1 MDIIHL
7 LPDSVANQ
15 IAAGEVIQRPASVV
29 KELVENSID
38 AGASLIKVIIK
49 GAGRTS
55 ILVIDDG
62 KGMSATDARLAFER
76 HATSKIQQS
85 SDLFALTTMGF
96 RGEALASIAAVAQVE
111 LRTRRNTDELG
122 TFIEIEGSQ
131 LVRQELEQCAV
142 GTQILIKNLF
152 FNVPARRKFLK
163 SDETEMRNILQEM
176 SRIVLAHPDI
186 AFQLYNGDDLV
197 YDLPISLFKQRI
209 VALCGRKVR
218 NISQQLVD
226 VEVNTTLVK
235 LTGYVGTPQSAG
247 RNPHQFFFV
256 NGRYMNHPYFRR
268 AVIQAY
274 DRMIAT
280 EDAPL
285 FFLNLEVD
293 PSTIDVNI
301 HPTKTEIKFENEREI
316 WSIITIAIKE
326 ALGKFHVVPS
336 IDFDTADSIDI
347 PVAGQSNALPEMPKV
362 VFNPDYNPFASI
374 KTSDRSTQNYSI
386 QSQSAP
392 RNWQKLFEVRSEDLG
407 VRCYLS
413 DQSDLSDSSD
423 NFKCTEKLST
433 LNSCDKREQSNLFE
447 LQSEPTVLS
456 RMAKN
461 TRIMREANNF
471 QLSTTNEESLLYKNR
486 YLCVSMKSGL
496 MIVDVQRAI
505 TRICYDNLLA
515 QVEKS
520 GGVSQ
525 KLLFPEVLELTMDD
539 KYIFTEIEL
548 ELKSV
553 GFEFTE
559 FGKSMYSI
567 EGIPAMLSEGAD
579 VLKILETIL
588 SEVKVSACSVSSQL
602 YQTIAN
608 IISQNEA
615 GMRLKRNMTVEERNS
630 LIGQLFASS
639 NPNNT
644 PDGRKIIN
652 ILSDDDFAKMW
663 N

>member
-38 AGASLIKVIIK
+38 AGATLIKIIIK

-62 KGMSATDARLAFER
+62 KGMSPTDARLAFER

-111 LRTRRNTDELG
+111 LRTRRNGDELG

-131 LVRQELEQCAV
+131 VVRQEVEQCAV
-142 GTQILIKNLF
+142 GTQFLIKNLF

-186 AFQLYNGDDLV
+186 AFLLYNGDDLI
-197 YDLPISLFKQRI
+197 YDLPIASFKQRI

-226 VEVNTTLVK
+226 VDVNTMLVK
-235 LTGYVGTPQSAG
+235 ISGYVGTPQSAG
-247 RNPHQFFFV
+247 RNPQQFFFV

-268 AVIQAY
+268 AVLQAY
-274 DRMIAT
+274 ERMISA
-280 EDAPL
+280 EDAPQ
-285 FFLNLEVD
+285 FFINLEVD

-316 WSIITIAIKE
+316 WSILSIAVKE
-326 ALGKFHVVPS
+326 ALGKFNVAPS

-347 PVAGQSNALPEMPKV
+347 PVATPTPSDGIIPEMPKV
-362 VFNPDYNPFASI
+362 TFNPNYNPFQSGGG
-374 KTSDRSTQNYSI
+374 SSYNPQSHST
-386 QSQSAP
+386 P
-392 RNWQKLFEVRSEDLG
+392 RNWKELFEVRNEELG
-407 VRCYLS
+407 VRS
-413 DQSDLSDSSD
+413 EITQPRDIFADKDIQSTGQNSQS
-423 NFKCTEKLST
+423 ST
-433 LNSCDKREQSNLFE
+433 LNSQLETP
-447 LQSEPTVLS
+447 LQDS
-456 RMAKN
+456 
-461 TRIMREANNF
+461 F
-471 QLSTTNEESLLYKNR
+471 LYKNR

-496 MIVDVQRAI
+496 MFIDVQRAI
-505 TRICYDNLLA
+505 ARICYDKLLA

-520 GGVSQ
+520 IGASQ
-525 KLLFPEVLELTMDD
+525 KLLFPEVLELSLDD
-539 KYIFTEIEL
+539 KCLFTEIEM
-548 ELKSV
+548 ELRAV
-553 GFEFTE
+553 GFEIAE
-559 FGKSMYSI
+559 FGKSMYRI
-567 EGIPAMLSEGAD
+567 EGIPALLSEGVD
-579 VLKILETIL
+579 VLKILETIIE
-588 SEVKVSACSVSSQL
+588 EVKNSGVDVTDSVHRI
-602 YQTIAN
+602 IAN
-608 IISQNEA
+608 ILSQSEA
-615 GMRLKRNMTVEERNS
+615 TVRVKHNMSPEERSS
-630 LIGQLFASS
+630 LIAQLFASS

-652 ILSDDDFAKMW
+652 TLTDASIDAMF
-663 N
+663 

>member
-38 AGASLIKVIIK
+38 AGATLIKVIIK

-62 KGMSATDARLAFER
+62 KGMSPTDARLAFER

-85 SDLFALTTMGF
+85 ADLFALTTMGF

-111 LRTRRNTDELG
+111 LRTRRNCDELG

-131 LVRQELEQCAV
+131 VVRQEVEQCAV
-142 GTQILIKNLF
+142 GTQFLIKNLF

-197 YDLPISLFKQRI
+197 YDLPVASFKQRI

-226 VEVNTTLVK
+226 VDVNTMLVK
-235 LTGYVGTPQSAG
+235 ISGYVGTPQSAG
-247 RNPHQFFFV
+247 RNPQQFFFV

-268 AVIQAY
+268 AVLQAY
-274 DRMIAT
+274 ERMILA
-280 EDAPL
+280 EDAPQ

-316 WSIITIAIKE
+316 WSILSIAVKE
-326 ALGKFHVVPS
+326 ALGKFNVAPS
-336 IDFDTADSIDI
+336 IDFDTTDSIDI
-347 PVAGQSNALPEMPKV
+347 PVATKTDGAIPEMPKV
-362 VFNPDYNPFASI
+362 TFNPNYNPFQSSGSSSNNYTAQSH
-374 KTSDRSTQNYSI
+374 ST
-386 QSQSAP
+386 P
-392 RNWQKLFEVRSEDLG
+392 RNWKDLFEGSRPTAQTVQSQMDYNTSDMFEEDMKNGSSIHSSLLTPHSSFSED
-407 VRCYLS
+407 S
-413 DQSDLSDSSD
+413 
-423 NFKCTEKLST
+423 F
-433 LNSCDKREQSNLFE
+433 
-447 LQSEPTVLS
+447 
-456 RMAKN
+456 
-461 TRIMREANNF
+461 
-471 QLSTTNEESLLYKNR
+471 LYKNR
-486 YLCVSMKSGL
+486 YLCVPMKSGL
-496 MIVDVQRAI
+496 MFIDVQRAI
-505 TRICYDNLLA
+505 TRICYDNLLS
-515 QVEKS
+515 QVERS
-520 GGVSQ
+520 TGVSQ
-525 KLLFPEVLELTMDD
+525 KLLFPEVLELSLED
-539 KYIFTEIEL
+539 KCLFTEIEM
-548 ELKSV
+548 ELRAV
-553 GFEFTE
+553 GFEIAE
-559 FGKSMYSI
+559 FGKSMYRI
-567 EGIPAMLSEGAD
+567 EGIPALLSEGVD
-579 VLKILETIL
+579 TIKILETIIE
-588 SEVKVSACSVSSQL
+588 EVKSSGVGVSDSIHRI
-602 YQTIAN
+602 IAN

-615 GMRLKRNMTVEERNS
+615 TIRIKRNISPEERNS
-630 LIGQLFASS
+630 LIAQLFASS

-652 ILSDDDFAKMW
+652 TLTDDVIDSMF
-663 N
+663 

>member
-38 AGASLIKVIIK
+38 AGATLIKVIIK

-62 KGMSATDARLAFER
+62 KGMSPTDARLAFER

-85 SDLFALTTMGF
+85 ADLFALTTMGF

-111 LRTRRNTDELG
+111 LRTRRNCDELG

-131 LVRQELEQCAV
+131 VVRQEVEQCAV
-142 GTQILIKNLF
+142 GTQFLIKNLF

-197 YDLPISLFKQRI
+197 YDLPVASFKQRI

-226 VEVNTTLVK
+226 VDVNTMLVK
-235 LTGYVGTPQSAG
+235 ISGYVGTPQSAG
-247 RNPHQFFFV
+247 RNPQQFFFV

-268 AVIQAY
+268 AVLQAY
-274 DRMIAT
+274 ERMISA
-280 EDAPL
+280 EDAPQ

-316 WSIITIAIKE
+316 WSILSIAVKE
-326 ALGKFHVVPS
+326 ALGKFNVAPS
-336 IDFDTADSIDI
+336 IDFDTTDSIDI
-347 PVAGQSNALPEMPKV
+347 PVATKTDGAIPEMPKV
-362 VFNPDYNPFASI
+362 TFNLNYNPFQSSGSSNNYTAQSH
-374 KTSDRSTQNYSI
+374 ST
-386 QSQSAP
+386 P
-392 RNWQKLFEVRSEDLG
+392 RNWKDLFEGSRPTAQTVQSQMDYNTSDMFEEDMKNGSSIHSSLLTPHSSFSED
-407 VRCYLS
+407 S
-413 DQSDLSDSSD
+413 
-423 NFKCTEKLST
+423 F
-433 LNSCDKREQSNLFE
+433 
-447 LQSEPTVLS
+447 
-456 RMAKN
+456 
-461 TRIMREANNF
+461 
-471 QLSTTNEESLLYKNR
+471 LYKNR
-486 YLCVSMKSGL
+486 YLCVPMKSGL
-496 MIVDVQRAI
+496 MFIDVQRAI
-505 TRICYDNLLA
+505 TRICYDNLLS
-515 QVEKS
+515 QVERS
-520 GGVSQ
+520 TGVSQ
-525 KLLFPEVLELTMDD
+525 KLLFPEVLELSLED
-539 KYIFTEIEL
+539 KCLFTEIEM
-548 ELKSV
+548 ELRAV
-553 GFEFTE
+553 GFEIAE
-559 FGKSMYSI
+559 FGKSMYRI
-567 EGIPAMLSEGAD
+567 EGIPALLSEGVD
-579 VLKILETIL
+579 TIKILETIIE
-588 SEVKVSACSVSSQL
+588 EVKSSGVGVSDSIHRI
-602 YQTIAN
+602 IAN

-615 GMRLKRNMTVEERNS
+615 TIRIKRNISPEERNS
-630 LIGQLFASS
+630 LIAQLFASS

-652 ILSDDDFAKMW
+652 TLTDDVIDSMF
-663 N
+663 

>member
-15 IAAGEVIQRPASVV
+15 IAAGEVIQRPASVI

-38 AGASLIKVIIK
+38 AGASLIKVVVK

-76 HATSKIQQS
+76 HATSKIHQS
-85 SDLFALTTMGF
+85 ADLFALTTMGF

-111 LRTRRNTDELG
+111 LRTRRKEDELG
-122 TFIEIEGSQ
+122 TFIEIEGSK
-131 LVRQELEQCAV
+131 LLRQEMEQCAV
-142 GTQILIKNLF
+142 GTQFLIKNLF

-197 YDLPISLFKQRI
+197 YDLPIASFKQRI

-218 NISQQLVD
+218 NISQQLVN

-247 RNPHQFFFV
+247 RNPQQFFFV

-268 AVIQAY
+268 AVVQAY
-274 DRMIAT
+274 ERMISA
-280 EDAPL
+280 EDAPQ

-316 WSIITIAIKE
+316 WSIISIAVKE
-326 ALGKFHVVPS
+326 ALGKFNVAPS
-336 IDFDTADSIDI
+336 IDFDTTDSIDI
-347 PVAGQSNALPEMPKV
+347 PVAGGSGNAMPEMPKV
-362 VFNPDYNPFASI
+362 TFNPNYNPFATTP
-374 KTSDRSTQNYSI
+374 KTPI
-386 QSQSAP
+386 PSQSTP
-392 RNWQKLFEVRSEDLG
+392 RNWKDLFEVRNEELG
-407 VRCYLS
+407 VRS
-413 DQSDLSDSSD
+413 ETTQSKDIFVDRDSQSV
-423 NFKCTEKLST
+423 F
-433 LNSCDKREQSNLFE
+433 NSQLETQNIAS
-447 LQSEPTVLS
+447 LQDT
-456 RMAKN
+456 
-461 TRIMREANNF
+461 
-471 QLSTTNEESLLYKNR
+471 LLYKNR

-496 MIVDVQRAI
+496 MMIDVQRAFA
-505 TRICYDNLLA
+505 RIYYDSLLT
-515 QVEKS
+515 QVEKNS
-520 GGVSQ
+520 GVSQ
-525 KLLFPEVLELTMDD
+525 KLLFPEVLELSVED
-539 KYIFTEIEL
+539 KCLFTEIEL
-548 ELKSV
+548 ELKAV
-553 GFEFTE
+553 GFEFAE
-559 FGKSMYSI
+559 FGKSMYRI
-567 EGIPAMLSEGAD
+567 EGIPAMLSEGTD
-579 VLKILETIL
+579 VLKILENIIT
-588 SEVKVSACSVSSQL
+588 EVKTSGMQVSDSVHT
-602 YQTIAN
+602 TIAN

-615 GMRLKRNMTVEERNS
+615 SVRIKRNMPPEERNS
-630 LIGQLFASS
+630 LISQLFSSS

-644 PDGRKIIN
+644 PDGRKITN
-652 ILSDDDFAKMW
+652 ILSDDIIESMF
-663 N
+663 

>member
-55 ILVIDDG
+55 IFVIDDG

-85 SDLFALTTMGF
+85 ADLFALTTMGF

-131 LVRQELEQCAV
+131 LVCQEVEQCAV
-142 GTQILIKNLF
+142 GTQFLIKNLF

-176 SRIVLAHPDI
+176 SRIVLAHPGI

-197 YDLPISLFKQRI
+197 YDLPVASFKQRI

-268 AVIQAY
+268 AVLQAY
-274 DRMIAT
+274 ERMIAA

-285 FFLNLEVD
+285 FFLNLEVE

-316 WSIITIAIKE
+316 WSIISIAVKE
-326 ALGKFHVVPS
+326 ALGKFNVTPS
-336 IDFDTADSIDI
+336 INFDTTDSIDI
-347 PVAGQSNALPEMPKV
+347 PVVGQGDVHLEMPKV
-362 VFNPDYNPFASI
+362 TFNPDYNPFH
-374 KTSDRSTQNYSI
+374 RNTQNQNCI
-386 QSQSAP
+386 VQSQSAP
-392 RNWQKLFEVRSEDLG
+392 RNWQKLFEVRSEEIGGRSEEVG
-407 VRCYLS
+407 VRS
-413 DQSDLSDSSD
+413 V
-423 NFKCTEKLST
+423 
-433 LNSCDKREQSNLFE
+433 E
-447 LQSEPTVLS
+447 LGDGG
-456 RMAKN
+456 
-461 TRIMREANNF
+461 NF
-471 QLSTTNEESLLYKNR
+471 QFSTTQEPSLLYKNR
-486 YLCVSMKSGL
+486 YLCMPMKSGL
-496 MIVDVQRAI
+496 MMIDIMRAI

-515 QVEKS
+515 QVVKS
-520 GGVSQ
+520 SGVSQ
-525 KLLFPEVLELTMDD
+525 KLLFPEVLELTLDD
-539 KYIFTEIEL
+539 KCIFTEIEQ
-548 ELKSV
+548 ELRGV
-553 GFEFTE
+553 GFEFAE
-559 FGKSMYSI
+559 FGKSMYRI
-567 EGIPAMLSEGAD
+567 ESVPAMLTEGVD
-579 VLKILETIL
+579 VLKILENIL
-588 SEVKVSACSVSSQL
+588 SEVKISGCSVSCQL
-602 YQTIAN
+602 HQIIAN
-608 IISQNEA
+608 IISQSEA
-615 GMRLKRNMTVEERNS
+615 SMRIKRNMTVEERNA
-630 LIGQLFASS
+630 LVGQLFASS
-639 NPNNT
+639 NPNNA
-644 PDGRKIIN
+644 PDGKKIIN
-652 ILSDDDFAKMW
+652 VLSDNMIDAMF
-663 N
+663 

>member
-38 AGASLIKVIIK
+38 AGATLIKVIIK

-62 KGMSATDARLAFER
+62 KGMSPTDARLAFER

-85 SDLFALTTMGF
+85 ADLFALTTMGF

-111 LRTRRNTDELG
+111 LRTRRNCDELG

-131 LVRQELEQCAV
+131 VVRQEVEQCAV
-142 GTQILIKNLF
+142 GTQFLIKNLF

-197 YDLPISLFKQRI
+197 YDLPVASFKQRI

-226 VEVNTTLVK
+226 VDVNTMLVK
-235 LTGYVGTPQSAG
+235 ISGYVGTPQSAG
-247 RNPHQFFFV
+247 RNPQQFFFV

-268 AVIQAY
+268 AVLQAY
-274 DRMIAT
+274 ERMISA
-280 EDAPL
+280 EDAPQ

-316 WSIITIAIKE
+316 WSILSIAVKE
-326 ALGKFHVVPS
+326 ALGKFNVAPS
-336 IDFDTADSIDI
+336 IDFDTTDSIDI
-347 PVAGQSNALPEMPKV
+347 PVATKTDGAIPEMPKV
-362 VFNPDYNPFASI
+362 TFNPNYNPFQSSGSSSNNY
-374 KTSDRSTQNYSI
+374 TTQSHST
-386 QSQSAP
+386 P
-392 RNWQKLFEVRSEDLG
+392 RNWKDLFEGSRPTAQTVQSQMDYNTSDMFEEDMKNGSSIHSSLLTPHSSFSED
-407 VRCYLS
+407 S
-413 DQSDLSDSSD
+413 
-423 NFKCTEKLST
+423 F
-433 LNSCDKREQSNLFE
+433 
-447 LQSEPTVLS
+447 
-456 RMAKN
+456 
-461 TRIMREANNF
+461 
-471 QLSTTNEESLLYKNR
+471 LYKNR
-486 YLCVSMKSGL
+486 YLCVPMKSGL
-496 MIVDVQRAI
+496 MFIDVQRAI
-505 TRICYDNLLA
+505 TRICYDNLLP
-515 QVEKS
+515 QVERS
-520 GGVSQ
+520 TGVSQ
-525 KLLFPEVLELTMDD
+525 KLLFPEVLELSLED
-539 KYIFTEIEL
+539 KCLFTEIEM
-548 ELKSV
+548 ELRAV
-553 GFEFTE
+553 GFEIAE
-559 FGKSMYSI
+559 FGKSMYRI
-567 EGIPAMLSEGAD
+567 EGIPALLSEGVD
-579 VLKILETIL
+579 TIKILETIIE
-588 SEVKVSACSVSSQL
+588 EVKSSGVGVSDSIHRI
-602 YQTIAN
+602 IAN

-615 GMRLKRNMTVEERNS
+615 TIRIKRNISPEERNS
-630 LIGQLFASS
+630 LIAQLFASS

-652 ILSDDDFAKMW
+652 TLTDDVIDSMF
-663 N
+663 

>member
-38 AGASLIKVIIK
+38 AGATLIKVIIK

-62 KGMSATDARLAFER
+62 KGMSPTDARLAFER

-85 SDLFALTTMGF
+85 ADLFALTTMGF

-111 LRTRRNTDELG
+111 LRTRRNCDELG

-131 LVRQELEQCAV
+131 VVRQEVEQCAV
-142 GTQILIKNLF
+142 GTQFLIKNLF

-197 YDLPISLFKQRI
+197 YDLPVASFKQRI

-226 VEVNTTLVK
+226 VDVNTMLVK
-235 LTGYVGTPQSAG
+235 ISGYVGTPQSAG
-247 RNPHQFFFV
+247 RNPQQFFFV

-268 AVIQAY
+268 AVLQAY
-274 DRMIAT
+274 ERMISA
-280 EDAPL
+280 EDAPQ

-316 WSIITIAIKE
+316 WSILSIAVKE
-326 ALGKFHVVPS
+326 ALGKFNVAPS
-336 IDFDTADSIDI
+336 IDFDTTDSIDI
-347 PVAGQSNALPEMPKV
+347 PVATKTDGAIPEMPKV
-362 VFNPDYNPFASI
+362 TFNPNYNPFQSNG
-374 KTSDRSTQNYSI
+374 SSSNNYT
-386 QSQSAP
+386 SQSHLTP
-392 RNWQKLFEVRSEDLG
+392 RNWKDLFEGSRPTAQTVQSQMDYNTSDMFEEDMKNGSSIHSSLLTPHSSFSED
-407 VRCYLS
+407 S
-413 DQSDLSDSSD
+413 
-423 NFKCTEKLST
+423 F
-433 LNSCDKREQSNLFE
+433 
-447 LQSEPTVLS
+447 
-456 RMAKN
+456 
-461 TRIMREANNF
+461 
-471 QLSTTNEESLLYKNR
+471 LYKNR
-486 YLCVSMKSGL
+486 YLCVPMKSGL
-496 MIVDVQRAI
+496 MFIDVQRAI
-505 TRICYDNLLA
+505 TRICYDNLLS
-515 QVEKS
+515 QVERS
-520 GGVSQ
+520 TGVSQ
-525 KLLFPEVLELTMDD
+525 KLLFPEVLELSLED
-539 KYIFTEIEL
+539 KCLFTEIEM
-548 ELKSV
+548 ELRAV
-553 GFEFTE
+553 GFEIAE
-559 FGKSMYSI
+559 FGKSMYRI
-567 EGIPAMLSEGAD
+567 EGIPALLSEGVD
-579 VLKILETIL
+579 TIKILETIIE
-588 SEVKVSACSVSSQL
+588 EVKSSGVGVSDSIHRI
-602 YQTIAN
+602 IAN

-615 GMRLKRNMTVEERNS
+615 TIRIKRNISPEERNS
-630 LIGQLFASS
+630 LIAQLFASS

-652 ILSDDDFAKMW
+652 TLTDDVIDSMF
-663 N
+663 

>member
-38 AGASLIKVIIK
+38 AGATLIKVIIK

-62 KGMSATDARLAFER
+62 KGMSPTDARLAFER

-85 SDLFALTTMGF
+85 ADLFALTTMGF

-111 LRTRRNTDELG
+111 LRTRRNCDELG

-131 LVRQELEQCAV
+131 VVRQEVEQCAV
-142 GTQILIKNLF
+142 GTQFLIKNLF

-197 YDLPISLFKQRI
+197 YDLPVASFKQRI

-226 VEVNTTLVK
+226 VDVNTMLVK
-235 LTGYVGTPQSAG
+235 ISGYVGTPQSAG
-247 RNPHQFFFV
+247 RNPQQFFFV

-268 AVIQAY
+268 AVLQAY
-274 DRMIAT
+274 ERMISA
-280 EDAPL
+280 EDAPQ

-316 WSIITIAIKE
+316 WSILSIAVKE
-326 ALGKFHVVPS
+326 ALGKFNVAPS
-336 IDFDTADSIDI
+336 IDFDTTDSIDI
-347 PVAGQSNALPEMPKV
+347 PVATKTDGAIPEMPKV
-362 VFNPDYNPFASI
+362 TFNPNYNPFQSSGSSSNNYTAQSH
-374 KTSDRSTQNYSI
+374 ST
-386 QSQSAP
+386 P
-392 RNWQKLFEVRSEDLG
+392 RNWKDLFEGSRPTAQTVQSQMDYNTSDMFEEDMKNGSFIHSSLLTPHSSFSED
-407 VRCYLS
+407 S
-413 DQSDLSDSSD
+413 
-423 NFKCTEKLST
+423 F
-433 LNSCDKREQSNLFE
+433 
-447 LQSEPTVLS
+447 
-456 RMAKN
+456 
-461 TRIMREANNF
+461 
-471 QLSTTNEESLLYKNR
+471 LYKNR
-486 YLCVSMKSGL
+486 YLCVPMKSGL
-496 MIVDVQRAI
+496 MFIDVQRAI
-505 TRICYDNLLA
+505 TRICYDNLLS
-515 QVEKS
+515 QVERS
-520 GGVSQ
+520 TGVSQ
-525 KLLFPEVLELTMDD
+525 KLLFPEVLELSLED
-539 KYIFTEIEL
+539 KCLFTEIEM
-548 ELKSV
+548 ELRAV
-553 GFEFTE
+553 GFEIAE
-559 FGKSMYSI
+559 FGKSMYRI
-567 EGIPAMLSEGAD
+567 EGIPALLSEGVD
-579 VLKILETIL
+579 TIKILETIIE
-588 SEVKVSACSVSSQL
+588 EVKSSGVGVSDSIHRI
-602 YQTIAN
+602 IAN

-615 GMRLKRNMTVEERNS
+615 IIRIKRNISPEERNS
-630 LIGQLFASS
+630 LIAQLFASS

-652 ILSDDDFAKMW
+652 TLTDDVIDSMF
-663 N
+663 

>member
-85 SDLFALTTMGF
+85 ADLFALTTMGF

-131 LVRQELEQCAV
+131 LVRQEVEQCAV
-142 GTQILIKNLF
+142 GTQFLIKNLF

-176 SRIVLAHPDI
+176 SRIVLAHPGI

-197 YDLPISLFKQRI
+197 YDLPVASFKQRI

-268 AVIQAY
+268 AVLQAY
-274 DRMIAT
+274 ERMIAA

-285 FFLNLEVD
+285 FFLNLEVE

-316 WSIITIAIKE
+316 WSIISIAVKE
-326 ALGKFHVVPS
+326 ALGKFNVTPS
-336 IDFDTADSIDI
+336 INFDTTDSIDI
-347 PVAGQSNALPEMPKV
+347 PVVGQGDVHLEMPKV
-362 VFNPDYNPFASI
+362 AFNPDYNPFHQN
-374 KTSDRSTQNYSI
+374 TQNQNCI
-386 QSQSAP
+386 VQSQSAP
-392 RNWQKLFEVRSEDLG
+392 RNWQKLFEVRSEEIG
-407 VRCYLS
+407 GR
-413 DQSDLSDSSD
+413 
-423 NFKCTEKLST
+423 
-433 LNSCDKREQSNLFE
+433 
-447 LQSEPTVLS
+447 SEEV
-456 RMAKN
+456 
-461 TRIMREANNF
+461 EDGGNF
-471 QLSTTNEESLLYKNR
+471 QFSTTQEPSLLYKNR
-486 YLCVSMKSGL
+486 YLCMPMKSGL
-496 MIVDVQRAI
+496 MMIDIMRAI

-515 QVEKS
+515 QVVKS
-520 GGVSQ
+520 SGVSQ
-525 KLLFPEVLELTMDD
+525 KLLFPEVLELTLDD
-539 KYIFTEIEL
+539 KCIFTEIEQ
-548 ELKSV
+548 ELRGV
-553 GFEFTE
+553 GFEFAE
-559 FGKSMYSI
+559 FGKSMYRI
-567 EGIPAMLSEGAD
+567 ESVPAMLTEGVD
-579 VLKILETIL
+579 VLKILENIL
-588 SEVKVSACSVSSQL
+588 SEVKISGCSVSCQL
-602 YQTIAN
+602 HQIIAN
-608 IISQNEA
+608 IISQSEA
-615 GMRLKRNMTVEERNS
+615 SMRIKRNMTVEERNA
-630 LIGQLFASS
+630 LVGQLFASS
-639 NPNNT
+639 NPNNA
-644 PDGRKIIN
+644 PDGKKIIN
-652 ILSDDDFAKMW
+652 VLSDNMIDAMF
-663 N
+663 

>member
-38 AGASLIKVIIK
+38 AGATLIKVIIK

-62 KGMSATDARLAFER
+62 KGMSPTDARLAFER

-85 SDLFALTTMGF
+85 ADLFALTTMGF

-111 LRTRRNTDELG
+111 LRTRRNCDELG

-131 LVRQELEQCAV
+131 VVRQEVEQCAV
-142 GTQILIKNLF
+142 GTQFLIKNLF

-197 YDLPISLFKQRI
+197 YDLPVASFKQRI

-226 VEVNTTLVK
+226 VDVNTMLVK
-235 LTGYVGTPQSAG
+235 ISGYVGTPQSAG
-247 RNPHQFFFV
+247 RNPQQFFFV

-268 AVIQAY
+268 AVLQAY
-274 DRMIAT
+274 ERMISA
-280 EDAPL
+280 EDAPQ

-316 WSIITIAIKE
+316 WSILSIAVKE
-326 ALGKFHVVPS
+326 ALGKFNVAPS
-336 IDFDTADSIDI
+336 IDFDTTDSIDI
-347 PVAGQSNALPEMPKV
+347 PVATKTDGAIPEMPKV
-362 VFNPDYNPFASI
+362 TFNPNYNPFQSSGSSSNNYTAQSH
-374 KTSDRSTQNYSI
+374 ST
-386 QSQSAP
+386 P
-392 RNWQKLFEVRSEDLG
+392 RNWKDLFEGSRPTAQTVQSQMDYNISDMFEEDMKNGSFIHSSLLTPHSSFSED
-407 VRCYLS
+407 S
-413 DQSDLSDSSD
+413 
-423 NFKCTEKLST
+423 F
-433 LNSCDKREQSNLFE
+433 
-447 LQSEPTVLS
+447 
-456 RMAKN
+456 
-461 TRIMREANNF
+461 
-471 QLSTTNEESLLYKNR
+471 LYKNR
-486 YLCVSMKSGL
+486 YLCVPMKSGL
-496 MIVDVQRAI
+496 MFIDVQRAI
-505 TRICYDNLLA
+505 TRICYDNLLS
-515 QVEKS
+515 QVERS
-520 GGVSQ
+520 TGVSQ
-525 KLLFPEVLELTMDD
+525 KLLFPEVLELSLED
-539 KYIFTEIEL
+539 KCLFTEIEM
-548 ELKSV
+548 ELRAV
-553 GFEFTE
+553 GFEIAE
-559 FGKSMYSI
+559 FGKSMYRI
-567 EGIPAMLSEGAD
+567 EGIPALLSEGVD
-579 VLKILETIL
+579 TIKILETIIE
-588 SEVKVSACSVSSQL
+588 EVKSSGVGVSDSIHRI
-602 YQTIAN
+602 IAN

-615 GMRLKRNMTVEERNS
+615 TIRIKRNISPEERNS
-630 LIGQLFASS
+630 LIAQLFASS

-652 ILSDDDFAKMW
+652 TLTDDVIDSMF
-663 N
+663 

>member
-38 AGASLIKVIIK
+38 AGATLIKVIIK

-62 KGMSATDARLAFER
+62 KGMSPTDARLAFER

-85 SDLFALTTMGF
+85 ADLFALTTMGF

-111 LRTRRNTDELG
+111 LRTRRNCDELG

-131 LVRQELEQCAV
+131 VVRQEVEQCAV
-142 GTQILIKNLF
+142 GTQFLIKNLF

-197 YDLPISLFKQRI
+197 YDLPVASFKQRI

-226 VEVNTTLVK
+226 VDVNTMLVK
-235 LTGYVGTPQSAG
+235 ISGYVGTPQSAG
-247 RNPHQFFFV
+247 RNPQQFFFV

-268 AVIQAY
+268 AVLQAY
-274 DRMIAT
+274 ERMISA
-280 EDAPL
+280 EDAPQ

-316 WSIITIAIKE
+316 WSILSIAVKE
-326 ALGKFHVVPS
+326 ALGKFNVAPS

-347 PVAGQSNALPEMPKV
+347 PVATTAVGSIPEMPKV
-362 VFNPDYNPFASI
+362 TFNPNYNPFQSNGSSSNNYTAQSH
-374 KTSDRSTQNYSI
+374 ST
-386 QSQSAP
+386 P
-392 RNWQKLFEVRSEDLG
+392 RNWKDLFEGSRPTAQTVQSQMDYNISDMFEEDMKNGSSIHSSLLTPHSSFSED
-407 VRCYLS
+407 S
-413 DQSDLSDSSD
+413 
-423 NFKCTEKLST
+423 F
-433 LNSCDKREQSNLFE
+433 
-447 LQSEPTVLS
+447 
-456 RMAKN
+456 
-461 TRIMREANNF
+461 
-471 QLSTTNEESLLYKNR
+471 LYKNR
-486 YLCVSMKSGL
+486 YLCVPMKSGL
-496 MIVDVQRAI
+496 MFIDVQRAI
-505 TRICYDNLLA
+505 TRICYDNLLS
-515 QVEKS
+515 QVERS
-520 GGVSQ
+520 TGVSQ
-525 KLLFPEVLELTMDD
+525 KLLFPEVLELSLED
-539 KYIFTEIEL
+539 KCLFTEIEM
-548 ELKSV
+548 ELRAV
-553 GFEFTE
+553 GFEIAE
-559 FGKSMYSI
+559 FGKSMYRI
-567 EGIPAMLSEGAD
+567 EGIPALLSEGVD
-579 VLKILETIL
+579 TIKILETIIE
-588 SEVKVSACSVSSQL
+588 EVKSSGVGVSDSIHRI
-602 YQTIAN
+602 IAN

-615 GMRLKRNMTVEERNS
+615 TIRIKRNISPEERNS
-630 LIGQLFASS
+630 LIAQLFASS

-652 ILSDDDFAKMW
+652 TLTDDVIDSMF
-663 N
+663 

>member
-38 AGASLIKVIIK
+38 AGATLIKVIIK

-62 KGMSATDARLAFER
+62 KGMSPTDARLAFER

-111 LRTRRNTDELG
+111 LRTRRNGDELG

-131 LVRQELEQCAV
+131 VVRQEVEQCAV
-142 GTQILIKNLF
+142 GTQFLIKNLF

-186 AFQLYNGDDLV
+186 AFQLYNGDDLI
-197 YDLPISLFKQRI
+197 YDLPIASFKQRI

-226 VEVNTTLVK
+226 VDVNTMLVK
-235 LTGYVGTPQSAG
+235 ISGYVGTPQSAG
-247 RNPHQFFFV
+247 RNPQQFFFV

-268 AVIQAY
+268 AVLQAY
-274 DRMIAT
+274 ERMISA
-280 EDAPL
+280 EDAPQ
-285 FFLNLEVD
+285 FFINLEVD

-316 WSIITIAIKE
+316 WSILSIAVKE
-326 ALGKFHVVPS
+326 ALGKFNVAPS

-347 PVAGQSNALPEMPKV
+347 PVATPTPTDGIIPEMPKV
-362 VFNPDYNPFASI
+362 TFNPNYNPFQSGGG
-374 KTSDRSTQNYSI
+374 SSYNPQSHST
-386 QSQSAP
+386 P
-392 RNWQKLFEVRSEDLG
+392 RNWKELFEVRNEELG
-407 VRCYLS
+407 VRS
-413 DQSDLSDSSD
+413 EITQPRDIFADKDIQSTGQNSQS
-423 NFKCTEKLST
+423 ST
-433 LNSCDKREQSNLFE
+433 LNSQLETP
-447 LQSEPTVLS
+447 LQDS
-456 RMAKN
+456 
-461 TRIMREANNF
+461 F
-471 QLSTTNEESLLYKNR
+471 LYKNR

-496 MIVDVQRAI
+496 MFIDVQRAI
-505 TRICYDNLLA
+505 ARICYDKLLT

-520 GGVSQ
+520 IGASQ
-525 KLLFPEVLELTMDD
+525 KLLFPEVLELSLDD
-539 KYIFTEIEL
+539 KCLFTEIEM
-548 ELKSV
+548 ELRAV
-553 GFEFTE
+553 GFEIAE
-559 FGKSMYSI
+559 FGKSMYRI
-567 EGIPAMLSEGAD
+567 EGIPALLSEGVD
-579 VLKILETIL
+579 VLKILETIIE
-588 SEVKVSACSVSSQL
+588 EVKNSGVDVTDSVHRI
-602 YQTIAN
+602 IAN
-608 IISQNEA
+608 ILSQSEA
-615 GMRLKRNMTVEERNS
+615 TVRVKHNMSSEERSS
-630 LIGQLFASS
+630 LIAQLFASS

-652 ILSDDDFAKMW
+652 TLTDASIDAMF
-663 N
+663 

>member
-38 AGASLIKVIIK
+38 AGATLIKVIIK

-62 KGMSATDARLAFER
+62 KGMSPTDARLAFER

-85 SDLFALTTMGF
+85 ADLFALTTMGF

-111 LRTRRNTDELG
+111 LRTRRNCDELG

-131 LVRQELEQCAV
+131 VVRQEVEQCAV
-142 GTQILIKNLF
+142 GTQFLIKNLF

-197 YDLPISLFKQRI
+197 YDLPVASFKQRI

-226 VEVNTTLVK
+226 VDVNTMLVK
-235 LTGYVGTPQSAG
+235 ISGYVGTPQSAG
-247 RNPHQFFFV
+247 RNPQQFFFV

-268 AVIQAY
+268 AVLQAY
-274 DRMIAT
+274 ERMISA
-280 EDAPL
+280 EDAPQ

-316 WSIITIAIKE
+316 WSILSIAVKE
-326 ALGKFHVVPS
+326 ALGKFNVAPS
-336 IDFDTADSIDI
+336 IDFDTTDSIDI
-347 PVAGQSNALPEMPKV
+347 PVATKTDGAIPEMPKV
-362 VFNPDYNPFASI
+362 TFNPNYNPFQSSGSSSNNYTAQSH
-374 KTSDRSTQNYSI
+374 ST
-386 QSQSAP
+386 P
-392 RNWQKLFEVRSEDLG
+392 RNWKDLFEGSRPTAQTVQSQMDYNTSDMFEEDMKNGSFIHSSLLTPHSSFSED
-407 VRCYLS
+407 S
-413 DQSDLSDSSD
+413 
-423 NFKCTEKLST
+423 F
-433 LNSCDKREQSNLFE
+433 
-447 LQSEPTVLS
+447 
-456 RMAKN
+456 
-461 TRIMREANNF
+461 
-471 QLSTTNEESLLYKNR
+471 LYKNR
-486 YLCVSMKSGL
+486 YLCVPMKSGL
-496 MIVDVQRAI
+496 MFIDVQRAI
-505 TRICYDNLLA
+505 TRICYDNLLS
-515 QVEKS
+515 QVERS
-520 GGVSQ
+520 TGVSQ
-525 KLLFPEVLELTMDD
+525 KLLFPEVLELSLED
-539 KYIFTEIEL
+539 KCLFTEIEM
-548 ELKSV
+548 ELRAV
-553 GFEFTE
+553 GFEIAE
-559 FGKSMYSI
+559 FGKSMYRI
-567 EGIPAMLSEGAD
+567 EGIPALLSEGVD
-579 VLKILETIL
+579 TIKILETIIE
-588 SEVKVSACSVSSQL
+588 EVKSSGVGVSDSIHRI
-602 YQTIAN
+602 IAN

-615 GMRLKRNMTVEERNS
+615 TIRIKRNISPEERNS
-630 LIGQLFASS
+630 LIAQLFASS

-652 ILSDDDFAKMW
+652 TLTDDVIDSMF
-663 N
+663 

>member
-38 AGASLIKVIIK
+38 AGATLIKVIIK

-62 KGMSATDARLAFER
+62 KGMSPTDARLAFER

-85 SDLFALTTMGF
+85 ADLFALTTMGF

-111 LRTRRNTDELG
+111 LRTRRNCDELG

-131 LVRQELEQCAV
+131 VVRQEVEQCAV
-142 GTQILIKNLF
+142 GTQFLIKNLF

-197 YDLPISLFKQRI
+197 YDLPVASFKQRI

-226 VEVNTTLVK
+226 VDVNTMLVK
-235 LTGYVGTPQSAG
+235 ISGYVGTPQSAG
-247 RNPHQFFFV
+247 RNPQQFFFV

-268 AVIQAY
+268 AVLQAY
-274 DRMIAT
+274 ERMISA
-280 EDAPL
+280 EDAPQ

-316 WSIITIAIKE
+316 WSILSIAVKE
-326 ALGKFHVVPS
+326 ALGKFNVAPS
-336 IDFDTADSIDI
+336 IDFDTTDSIDI
-347 PVAGQSNALPEMPKV
+347 PVATKTDGAIPEMPKV
-362 VFNPDYNPFASI
+362 TFNPNYNPFQSSGSSSNNYTAQSH
-374 KTSDRSTQNYSI
+374 ST
-386 QSQSAP
+386 P
-392 RNWQKLFEVRSEDLG
+392 RNWKDLFEGSRPTAQTVQSQMDYNTSDMFEEDMKNGSSIHSSLLTPHSSFSED
-407 VRCYLS
+407 S
-413 DQSDLSDSSD
+413 
-423 NFKCTEKLST
+423 F
-433 LNSCDKREQSNLFE
+433 
-447 LQSEPTVLS
+447 
-456 RMAKN
+456 
-461 TRIMREANNF
+461 
-471 QLSTTNEESLLYKNR
+471 LYKNR
-486 YLCVSMKSGL
+486 YLCVPMKSGL
-496 MIVDVQRAI
+496 MFIDVQRAI
-505 TRICYDNLLA
+505 TRICYDNLLS
-515 QVEKS
+515 QVERS
-520 GGVSQ
+520 TGVSQ
-525 KLLFPEVLELTMDD
+525 KLLFPEVLELSLED
-539 KYIFTEIEL
+539 KCLFTEIEM
-548 ELKSV
+548 ELRAV
-553 GFEFTE
+553 GFEIAE
-559 FGKSMYSI
+559 FGKSMYRI
-567 EGIPAMLSEGAD
+567 EGIPALLSEGVD
-579 VLKILETIL
+579 TIKILETIIE
-588 SEVKVSACSVSSQL
+588 EVKSSGVGVSDSIHRI
-602 YQTIAN
+602 IAN

-615 GMRLKRNMTVEERNS
+615 TIRIKRNISPEERNS
-630 LIGQLFASS
+630 LIAQLFASS

-652 ILSDDDFAKMW
+652 TLTDDVIDAMF
-663 N
+663 

>member
-85 SDLFALTTMGF
+85 ADLFALTTMGF

-142 GTQILIKNLF
+142 GTQFLIKNLF

-197 YDLPISLFKQRI
+197 YDLPISSFKQRI

-268 AVIQAY
+268 AVLQAY
-274 DRMIAT
+274 ERMIVA

-316 WSIITIAIKE
+316 WSIISIAVKE
-326 ALGKFHVVPS
+326 ALGKFNVAPS
-336 IDFDTADSIDI
+336 IDFDTTDSIDI
-347 PVAGQSNALPEMPKV
+347 PVATHRQTTPEMPKV
-362 VFNPDYNPFASI
+362 AFNPDYNPFQN
-374 KTSDRSTQNYSI
+374 TQERTI

-392 RNWQKLFEVRSEDLG
+392 RNWQKLFEVRSEELG
-407 VRCYLS
+407 VSRYLS
-413 DQSDLSDSSD
+413 DQSDLSDLSD
-423 NFKCTEKLST
+423 NFKRTEKLST
-433 LNSCDKREQSNLFE
+433 
-447 LQSEPTVLS
+447 
-456 RMAKN
+456 
-461 TRIMREANNF
+461 
-471 QLSTTNEESLLYKNR
+471 NEESFLYKNR
-486 YLCVSMKSGL
+486 YLCMPMKSGL
-496 MIVDVQRAI
+496 MMIDVQRAI
-505 TRICYDNLLA
+505 TRICYDNLLV
-515 QVEKS
+515 QVEKNS
-520 GGVSQ
+520 GVSQ
-525 KLLFPEVLELTMDD
+525 KLLFPEVLELSLDD
-539 KYIFTEIEL
+539 KCIFTEIEQ
-548 ELKSV
+548 ELRGV
-553 GFEFTE
+553 GFEFAE
-559 FGKSMYSI
+559 FGKSMYRI
-567 EGIPAMLSEGAD
+567 EAVPAMLTEGAD
-579 VLKILETIL
+579 VLKILENIL
-588 SEVKVSACSVSSQL
+588 SEVKTSGCNVSSQL
-602 YQTIAN
+602 HQIIAN
-608 IISQNEA
+608 IISDSEA
-615 GMRLKRNMTVEERNS
+615 SMRIKHNMTAEERNA
-630 LIGQLFASS
+630 LVGQLFAST
-639 NPNNT
+639 NPNNA
-644 PDGRKIIN
+644 PNGKKIIN
-652 ILSDDDFAKMW
+652 ILSDSTIDAMF
-663 N
+663 

>member
-38 AGASLIKVIIK
+38 AGATLIKVIIK

-62 KGMSATDARLAFER
+62 KGMSPTDARLAFER

-85 SDLFALTTMGF
+85 ADLFALTTMGF

-111 LRTRRNTDELG
+111 LRTRRKDDELG

-131 LVRQELEQCAV
+131 VVRQEVEQCAV
-142 GTQILIKNLF
+142 GTQFLIKNLF

-186 AFQLYNGDDLV
+186 AFQLYNGDDLI
-197 YDLPISLFKQRI
+197 YDLPIASFKQRI

-226 VEVNTTLVK
+226 VDVNTMLVK
-235 LTGYVGTPQSAG
+235 ISGYVGTPQSAG
-247 RNPHQFFFV
+247 RNPQQFFFV

-268 AVIQAY
+268 AVMQAY
-274 DRMIAT
+274 ERMISA
-280 EDAPL
+280 EDTPQ
-285 FFLNLEVD
+285 FFLKLEVD

-316 WSIITIAIKE
+316 WSILSIAVKE
-326 ALGKFHVVPS
+326 ALGKFNVAPS

-347 PVAGQSNALPEMPKV
+347 PVHTAGAGSTPEMPKV
-362 VFNPDYNPFASI
+362 TFNPNYNPFQSSGGGYNPQSHS
-374 KTSDRSTQNYSI
+374 TS
-386 QSQSAP
+386 
-392 RNWQKLFEVRSEDLG
+392 RNWKELFEVRNEELG
-407 VRCYLS
+407 VRS
-413 DQSDLSDSSD
+413 EITQTKDIFADRDIQSVVQNSQ
-423 NFKCTEKLST
+423 FST
-433 LNSCDKREQSNLFE
+433 LNSQLETQNVAS
-447 LQSEPTVLS
+447 LQDS
-456 RMAKN
+456 
-461 TRIMREANNF
+461 F
-471 QLSTTNEESLLYKNR
+471 LYKNR

-496 MIVDVQRAI
+496 MFVDIQRAI
-505 TRICYDNLLA
+505 ARICYDNLLS
-515 QVEKS
+515 QVERS
-520 GGVSQ
+520 TGVSQ
-525 KLLFPEVLELTMDD
+525 KLLFPEVLELSLDD
-539 KYIFTEIEL
+539 KCLFTEIEI
-548 ELKSV
+548 ELKAV
-553 GFEFTE
+553 GFEIVE
-559 FGKSMYSI
+559 FGKSMYRI
-567 EGIPAMLSEGAD
+567 EGIPALLSEGVD
-579 VLKILETIL
+579 VLKMLETIIE
-588 SEVKVSACSVSSQL
+588 EVKNSGVDVADSVHRI
-602 YQTIAN
+602 IAN
-608 IISQNEA
+608 ILSQSEA
-615 GMRLKRNMTVEERNS
+615 TVRVKRNMTPEERNS
-630 LIGQLFASS
+630 LIAQLFASS

-652 ILSDDDFAKMW
+652 TLTDSTIDAMF
-663 N
+663 